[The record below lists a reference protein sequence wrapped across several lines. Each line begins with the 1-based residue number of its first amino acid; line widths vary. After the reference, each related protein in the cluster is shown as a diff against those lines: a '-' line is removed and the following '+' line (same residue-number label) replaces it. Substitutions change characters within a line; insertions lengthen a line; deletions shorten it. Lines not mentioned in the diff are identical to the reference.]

1 METIKKYLNN
11 PLIAGVSG
19 LVLGLIVGWFIIG
32 WGIWPVQWVDGEL
45 SDLRQDIQVSSM
57 QQAIDAYSVNKD
69 ANLAL
74 STYAGFGEDAEA
86 VFAEVKDSGNV
97 NEANITAFETIL
109 GAQGLP
115 VVEGVVTS
123 EGETEAEVPVV
134 SEDDDTERSTNISN
148 IGLLLGVLLALFLV
162 GIAVFAYIFFIKGN
176 VGGGKGRQRI
186 VPERE
191 QADVP
196 APVESEVPPVQA
208 SSEGFVKQFIT
219 EYVYGNDLYDDT
231 FSIDAVSGEFL
242 GECGVGI
249 LDTIGNPEPTV
260 TAFEVWLFDKNDVQT
275 VTKVLMTDFA
285 MGDMDIRQRL
295 EVKGEPVQIQP
306 DMLITLETATLS
318 LEAKVLKVEYGPSS
332 LQDTTVIHQM
342 QVEMTVQ
349 SKEYPAL

>member
-32 WGIWPVQWVDGEL
+32 WGIWPVEWVDGEL

-86 VFAEVKDSGNV
+86 ILAEVKASGKV
-97 NEANITAFETIL
+97 NETNMAAFETIL
-109 GAQGLP
+109 GAQSLP
-115 VVEGVVTS
+115 VVDGEVGS
-123 EGETEAEVPVV
+123 EGEIEADMPVV
-134 SEDDDTERSTNISN
+134 SEDDEAEKSTNISN
-148 IGLLLGVLLALFLV
+148 IGLLLGVLLTLFLI
-162 GIAVFAYIFFIKGN
+162 GIAVFAYIFFLKGN
-176 VGGGKGRQRI
+176 IAGGKRRQHT
-186 VPERE
+186 VFERE
-191 QADVP
+191 QDDVP
-196 APVESEVPPVQA
+196 APVESEGSPGQI
-208 SSEGFVKQFIT
+208 SNEGLVKQFIT

-249 LDTIGNPEPTV
+249 LDTIGNTESTV

-275 VTKVLMTDFA
+275 VTKVLMTDYA
-285 MGDMDIRQRL
+285 MKDMDIRQRL

-306 DMLITLETATLS
+306 NMVIALETATLS
-318 LEAKVLKVEYGPSS
+318 LEAKVLNVEYGPSS
-332 LQDTTVIHQM
+332 SQDMIVIHQM

-349 SKEYPAL
+349 SKE